1 VPAPPMPEGSTDA
14 SPSRASAAPGPVPAE
29 DPILGTTIAGRY
41 RVESRLGEGGMGS
54 VYRVEHT
61 AMRKKLALKLLHRE
75 MTRQPEMVAR
85 FEREA
90 LAAAHIEHPNVAGAT
105 DFGKLDDGLCFLV
118 LEYVEGVSLRAL
130 VEKGPL
136 DPRRAVHIA
145 RQMLSALRRA
155 HELGIVHRDLK
166 PENVQL
172 VEKDGDPDFVKVLD
186 FGIARVP
193 IGSLTGG
200 EEGTSLTR
208 SGMVYGT
215 PEYMAPE
222 QALGQ
227 EVDGRS
233 DLYSTGVILFEMLA
247 GKRPYD
253 NKDKVALLG
262 QHVAGVIPSV
272 RERMPDQPITEAL
285 DTIVARLMAKSP
297 SERFANAAEA
307 IEAFDSLDTEPPRSI
322 TMSVTRSLSQATPNE
337 QTIGATASRLA
348 LSADRAPARNLWI
361 GGALGL
367 VAFVVLLVV
376 LLGRGKKPDD
386 ESTTATKKTKPTS
399 TLTADPTGTPL
410 APAPDL
416 KPRVQ
421 AALGKVTAGDVE
433 GGLKELEALGKEGK
447 GDPVVQ
453 IALGQAYLKAK
464 RPVDALAAVKQMVV
478 AHPEAATEAALDPIF
493 DEALAQPVAVDAAFK
508 LLENE
513 MKGAGGKILYQIA
526 YGGRGPGSLS
536 ARAKKSLADPE
547 VQASLTP
554 ALKGTLELR
563 SMPFACK
570 DKKVVLEKW
579 KDQLD
584 STALPVLKPL
594 TKTTGCGGFFKR
606 DDCWPCLR
614 DDRFLEKIIQG
625 IEERSKS
632 K

>member
-1 VPAPPMPEGSTDA
+1 M
-14 SPSRASAAPGPVPAE
+14 E

-130 VEKGPL
+130 VERGPL

-193 IGSLTGG
+193 IGSLTGSD
-200 EEGTSLTR
+200 EGTSLTR

-272 RERMPDQPITEAL
+272 RERMPDLPISEAL
-285 DTIVARLMAKSP
+285 DAIVARLMAKSP
-297 SERFANAAEA
+297 SERFANASEA
-307 IEAFDSLDTEPPRSI
+307 IEAFDSLDAESPIGGPPRSI

-337 QTIGATASRLA
+337 QTIGATASRTALA
-348 LSADRAPARNLWI
+348 VDRAPARNLWI

-376 LLGRGKKPDD
+376 LLGRGKKAD
-386 ESTTATKKTKPTS
+386 EETASTKKTKPTS
-399 TLTADPTGTPL
+399 TLASDPTGTPL

-421 AALGKVTAGDVE
+421 AALGKVTAGDVK
-433 GGLKELEALGKEGK
+433 GGLEELEALGKEGK

-453 IALGQAYLKAK
+453 VALGQAYLKAK

-493 DEALAQPVAVDAAFK
+493 DEALAQPAAVDAAFK

-526 YGGRGPGSLS
+526 YGGRGPASLS

-554 ALKGTLELR
+554 ALKGALELR

-584 STALPVLKPL
+584 ATALPVLKPL

>member
-1 VPAPPMPEGSTDA
+1 MPAPPMPEGSTDA